1 MRIVAVSVGGPRE
14 IAWEDRIVETSIFK
28 APINGRLRVRWL
40 NIEGDQQSDL
50 TVHGGFDKAVYC
62 YPAEH
67 YAYWRDQLPG
77 VELPWGSFG
86 ENLTTEGLLEEEV
99 FIGDEYRIGTAEF
112 SVTQPRMPCYKL
124 GIRFGRA
131 DMVKLFHQSGR
142 NGFYLRV
149 TKEGEIGGGD
159 AIELT
164 SQDERGLTVAN
175 VVRLYT
181 DREADGDLLKLASE
195 HSALSVGWRDH
206 FRKRLLQA

>member
-1 MRIVAVSVGGPRE
+1 MRIVAVSVGGPKE
-14 IAWEDRIVETSIFK
+14 IAWDDRIVETSIFK
-28 APINGRLRVRWL
+28 APISGRLRVRWL

-67 YAYWRDQLPG
+67 YPYWREQLPG

-86 ENLTTEGLLEEEV
+86 ENLTTEGLFEEEV
-99 FIGDEYRIGTAEF
+99 LIGDQYRIGTAEF

-131 DMVKLFHQSGR
+131 DMVKRFHQSGR

-149 TKEGEIGGGD
+149 TKEGEIGAGD
-159 AIELT
+159 SIELT
-164 SQDERGLTVAN
+164 SRDERCLTVAS

-181 DREADGDLLKLASE
+181 DHEADGDLLKLASE

-206 FRKRLLQA
+206 FRKRLLQV